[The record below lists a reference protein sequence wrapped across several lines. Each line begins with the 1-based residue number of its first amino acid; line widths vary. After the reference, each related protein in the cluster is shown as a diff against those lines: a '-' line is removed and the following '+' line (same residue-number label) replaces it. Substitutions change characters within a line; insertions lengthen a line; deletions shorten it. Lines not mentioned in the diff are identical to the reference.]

1 MPNSHHSPLNLEAL
15 SMKEK
20 FSAKMKM
27 WHSPMRLM
35 LQHCLNEEFRV
46 GLA

>member
-20 FSAKMKM
+20 FSAQMKM